1 MKFRHIFSA
10 LIVGV
15 TLTAPISAVAA
26 LPSSVDGKPLP
37 SLAPMLEKVTPA
49 VVNISVAGTHTQRQR
64 IPEIFRHFGAPS
76 ESVRERPFKGLGSG
90 VIIDADKGYVITN
103 HHVINNADEITVTLT
118 DGRSF
123 DATKIGSDEGTDVA
137 LLQIEADDLVAIKLG
152 NSDELRVGD
161 FAVAIGNPFGLGQTV
176 TSGIIGALARSS
188 LNIENYENFIQTD
201 AAINSG
207 NSGGA
212 LVNLNGHL
220 IGINTAIYG
229 PNGGNVGIGFAIPI
243 NMANNIV
250 DQLIEHGKVQRGV
263 LGITGRDLNSDVA
276 KAMDLDIQKGAFVN
290 QVFADTAA
298 ADAGIEAGDVITEI
312 NGKPVNSFGQLRA
325 QIGTMG
331 AGSKVKLGLLR
342 DGKKKTVTVTLGGS
356 DEQTA
361 SAQDIDKRL
370 LGAKLETT
378 KEYKGG
384 ISIVELEP
392 GSPAARVG
400 LKKDDVIIGVN
411 KQRVKTIS
419 DLQDILDDA
428 KGTIALNLVRDGT
441 QIYLFMR

>member
-1 MKFRHIFSA
+1 MTIRRFFNA
-10 LIVGV
+10 LVIGV
-15 TLTAPISAVAA
+15 ALTAPLSATAA
-26 LPSSVDGKPLP
+26 LPSSVDGEPLP

-123 DATKIGSDEGTDVA
+123 DAEKIGSDEGTDVA
-137 LLQIEADDLVAIKLG
+137 LLKIDAEDLVDIKLG
-152 NSDELRVGD
+152 NSDQLRVGD

-176 TSGIIGALARSS
+176 TSGIVGALARSS

-212 LVNLNGHL
+212 LVDLNGRL

-250 DQLIEHGKVQRGV
+250 SQLLEHGEVNRGV

-276 KAMDLDIQKGAFVN
+276 KALDIDVQKGAFVN
-290 QVFADTAA
+290 QVFPDTAA
-298 ADAGIEAGDVITEI
+298 ADAGIEAGDVIVEI
-312 NGKPVNSFGQLRA
+312 NGNKVASFGQLRA

-342 DGKKKTVTVTLGGS
+342 DGKKKTVTVTLGS
-356 DEQTA
+356 AEQQTA

-370 LGAKLETT
+370 LGASLETT
-378 KEYKGG
+378 DEHNGG
-384 ISIVELEP
+384 IRITELEQ
-392 GSPAARVG
+392 GSPAARLG

-411 KQRVKTIS
+411 KQRIKS
-419 DLQDILDDA
+419 LSEMQDLLEDS
-428 KGTIALNLVRDGT
+428 KGTVALHLMRDGA